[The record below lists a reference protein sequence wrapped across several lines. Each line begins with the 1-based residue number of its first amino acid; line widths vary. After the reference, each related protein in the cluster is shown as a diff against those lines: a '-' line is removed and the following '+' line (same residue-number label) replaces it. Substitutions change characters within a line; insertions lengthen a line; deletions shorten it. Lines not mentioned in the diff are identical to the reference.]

1 MAQKVKIDLSQFKAS
16 GVYTLE
22 FDSSQSVV
30 LTSQTIRLVV
40 GFSNVGPFNT
50 AVFLP
55 DAKTAVAIFG
65 EIDRS
70 LENKGS
76 FFQRSILTCLQQG
89 PVFALNLLR
98 LNNDL
103 DSSNPDIVPYRSYSV
118 DTEEANGVL
127 TERLYSS
134 YYNKERLWYADPEYF
149 LATRSVVDQSYL
161 LNFVNLGQKPMSII
175 LRKSTD
181 STAPLLGYNIFAI
194 DWYGANNVPSF
205 MNPYDYIEDYFIDAI
220 AISGDWTDYTAL
232 SLDPKWSS
240 YFTPNGF
247 IKSRMDSFLN
257 NQDVNIVTTV
267 TGCIIPDFVDLNGVN
282 QYIQTLVNNN
292 TASTGLFC
300 AVNEQAM
307 DDICNNASRIDLVG
321 NHLIDELTGDRDLS
335 SPNLNFLSYYQP
347 LLADLLYTQNVYGVT
362 GFGGSTGATGT
373 GLESGTL
380 FIANGTTGGSAGM
393 TAAYFNP
400 FSFDLTDGGLHY
412 LQTNAT
418 GPTGARLAL
427 QNFLTVTAAEDAYI
441 VGQVTGISGLSG
453 PTINLF
459 NEFDYVKLEV
469 KAVTEVSGQ
478 LRISYTHPLDNASYY
493 AQGIR
498 ITPSSKLAGYQA
510 EPGDASTQPTLFN
523 NAYQFG
529 VWDTVTRDVVSS
541 PNGATGP
548 AIPGGTAYTLVGGS
562 NSQLYYDV
570 VYKNLQDGDTY
581 WLNSSGSQIRYIA
594 SSTTVDK
601 DQFGI
606 SYTRAYSNVSLGE
619 TTQTDVAA
627 FGATYSSANV
637 GTPVSA
643 GKFDIISDVGSI
655 NSFVN
660 VITKVDSV
668 TFTCSS
674 VPDSPISVGDLLVS
688 TDLDICTVGNTNR
701 QNRLTKVL
709 TVSQT
714 TTEGVIRVTTARP
727 ILYYSYSENGSS
739 GIRVQ
744 KFKSI
749 PQFTRSFDFT
759 YLRGFTMTDYH
770 RPNGTD
776 ARISEILDVMYTTS
790 IAATLASKDVIAYR
804 YIIDTFSGQILPN
817 SKYQLSLLAQRRQQ
831 ALALINAPS
840 MAQFRASTDPRF
852 TDAPTATD
860 PYPALQARYIA
871 DGGNLALNPTYTF
884 SLPSEAQGAKFAA
897 FYTPYI
903 TIRENN
909 RNLNVPPAAYV
920 SNNFVL
926 KFSAGQPYAIVAGQ
940 KRGVISGAN
949 VVGVEYDFTDDDRG
963 YLEPFGLNPIIKR
976 RGLGVVIFGNNT
988 AYQQVSSAFGLV
1000 HVRDLLISVETDT
1013 IQILSNYLFDFN
1025 EDSVRLEIKTL
1036 VDNYLDGVR
1045 SAGGIYAYQA
1055 IMDASNNTPAVI
1067 DMNMGIID
1075 IIIEPARGIQK
1086 FVNRITVTKTGGI
1099 ASGGFTT
1106 FG

>member
-205 MNPYDYIEDYFIDAI
+205 MNPYDYVEDYFIDAI

-292 TASTGLFC
+292 SASTGLFC

-362 GFGGSTGATGT
+362 GSGGATGATGT
-373 GLESGTL
+373 GLASGTL

-393 TAAYFNP
+393 TASYFNP

-427 QNFLTVTAAEDAYI
+427 QNFLTVTASEDAYI

-478 LRISYTHPLDNASYY
+478 LRISYTHPLDNSSYY

-498 ITPSSKLAGYQA
+498 ITPSYQLTGYEAEAGN
-510 EPGDASTQPTLFN
+510 PSTDPTLFN

-570 VYKNLQDGDTY
+570 SSKNLQDGDTY
-581 WLNSSGSQIRYIA
+581 WLNSSGSQIRYIE

-619 TTQTDVAA
+619 TTQTDVAS

-727 ILYYSYSENGSS
+727 ILYYSYSENGTN

-804 YIIDTFSGQILPN
+804 YIIDTFSGQILPS

-860 PYPALQARYIA
+860 PYPALQARYIT
-871 DGGNLALNPTYTF
+871 DGGNLALNPSYTF
-884 SLPSEAQGAKFAA
+884 SLPSEAQGSKFAA

-963 YLEPFGLNPIIKR
+963 YLEPFGLNPVIKR

-1013 IQILSNYLFDFN
+1013 IHILSNYLFDFN